1 MLVVL
6 KSLSHL
12 FWEYFQLVLAFRWL
26 LARTS
31 KGSFE
36 DVSSTQSLSHL
47 FWKCFQLVLA
57 VQWLLTQTSQGII

>member
-1 MLVVL
+1 
-6 KSLSHL
+6 LSHL
-12 FWEYFQLVLAFRWL
+12 FRDFFQLVLAVQWL
-26 LARTS
+26 LVQTS

-57 VQWLLTQTSQGII
+57 VQWLLTQTWKGIIWRR